1 MIPNSLGGE
10 LEKSKMNYADCRPSL
25 DVLGR
30 VVENVDLRDGPSL
43 AVRALPRATA
53 RIAVFLDPDI
63 TALDLGGVLGA
74 SEPHIL

>member
-1 MIPNSLGGE
+1 MIPYSLSGE
-10 LEKSKMNYADCRPSL
+10 LEKSKMNYADCIPSL
-25 DVLGR
+25 DILGR

-43 AVRALPRATA
+43 AVRTLPRATA

-74 SEPHIL
+74 SEPNIL